1 MAYKKPSKET
11 LFFLYVEQQKSMNMI
26 SKILG
31 VAVGSVFNCIKKYG
45 IESRPQNIGMSGKH
59 HTEDAKN
66 KISKAHKGKI
76 LSTETRK
83 KIADSHKIDGTG
95 HQKKRADG
103 YISVYYPKH
112 PKSTK
117 DGYVMEHRYIM
128 EKHIGRYLKDDEVV
142 HHKNKNRADNRLENL
157 QLMTFKEHA
166 KLHMEERHRQR
177 KEMMTY
183 Q

>member
-1 MAYKKPSKET
+1 MAYKKPSKKT

-31 VAVGSVFNCIKKYG
+31 VAVGSVFNCIKEYN
-45 IESRPQNIGMSGKH
+45 IESRPQNVGMTGKH
-59 HTEDAKN
+59 HTEEARQ
-66 KISKAHKGKI
+66 KISNFHKGKV
-76 LSTETRK
+76 LSKETRK
-83 KIADSHKIDGTG
+83 KISDSHKIDGEG
-95 HQKKRADG
+95 HHKKRGDG
-103 YISVYYPKH
+103 YISVYYPNH
-112 PKSTK
+112 PYSTK

-142 HHKNKNRADNRLENL
+142 HHKNKDRADNRLENL

-166 KLHMEERHRQR
+166 RLHMQERHNKR
-177 KEMMTY
+177 KGVMAY